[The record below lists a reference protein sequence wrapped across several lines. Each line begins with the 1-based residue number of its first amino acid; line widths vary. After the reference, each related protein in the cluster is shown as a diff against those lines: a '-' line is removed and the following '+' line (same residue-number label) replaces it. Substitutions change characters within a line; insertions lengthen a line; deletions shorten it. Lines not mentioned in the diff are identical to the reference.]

1 MGLTMNLNPP
11 TWIHGMTVQ
20 LQQKTAGAVDAF
32 NIPTY
37 SESWVDV
44 DDVLVGQPTDAEQVN
59 SMDLYGEK
67 AVYVLGIPKGDTHD
81 WSAGTL
87 VQFFGETWRIF
98 GHGIEG
104 IEDLVPGPWN
114 KKVMV
119 ASYGTGSD

>member
-1 MGLTMNLNPP
+1 MNLNPP
-11 TWIHGMTVQ
+11 TWIHGMTIQ
-20 LQQKTAGAVDAF
+20 LQQKTIGAVDAF

-59 SMDLYGEK
+59 SMDLYGER
-67 AVYVLGIPKGDTHD
+67 AVYVLGIPKDDTHD

-119 ASYGTGSD
+119 ASYGTGPD

>member
-20 LQQKTAGAVDAF
+20 LQQKTDIGVDSF
-32 NIPTY
+32 NVPVHF
-37 SESWVDV
+37 EEWVDV
-44 DDVLVGQPTDAEQVN
+44 NDVLVGQPTDAEQVN
-59 SMDLYGEK
+59 SMDLYGER
-67 AVYVLGIPKGDTHD
+67 AVYMLGIPKGDTHD

-87 VQFFGETWRIF
+87 VKFFGETWRTF

-119 ASYGTGSD
+119 ASYDTGSN

>member
-1 MGLTMNLNPP
+1 
-11 TWIHGMTVQ
+11 
-20 LQQKTAGAVDAF
+20 
-32 NIPTY
+32 
-37 SESWVDV
+37 
-44 DDVLVGQPTDAEQVN
+44 
-59 SMDLYGEK
+59 
-67 AVYVLGIPKGDTHD
+67 VYVLGIPKGDIHD